1 MFDDW
6 ADRSRRLVVL
16 KSSMTG
22 LHLIPL
28 FILVEIE
35 QVFLCFVTSDNM
47 MNKSFQMTDTVF
59 GIDQVNIGTMN
70 ILKLDINAGKSHIKR
85 SI

>member
-1 MFDDW
+1 
-6 ADRSRRLVVL
+6 
-16 KSSMTG
+16 MTG